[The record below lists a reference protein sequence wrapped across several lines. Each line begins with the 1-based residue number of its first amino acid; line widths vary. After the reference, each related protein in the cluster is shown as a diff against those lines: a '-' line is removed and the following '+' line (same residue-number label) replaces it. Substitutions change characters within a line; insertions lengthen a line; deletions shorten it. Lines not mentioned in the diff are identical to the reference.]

1 MTRTA
6 SEVHGTGAVIMT
18 LGIGTHGHIVLGDTA
33 AGITTAAGMT
43 HGTTAA
49 IGDSTILGITAD
61 GTAITTTHI
70 TADGTE
76 DGIRIIISDT
86 STHILDTIILQDRLM
101 TRTSKAIDTRP
112 DQTEYLP
119 AAVLRSEE
127 VQA

>member
-1 MTRTA
+1 MT
-6 SEVHGTGAVIMT
+6 H
-18 LGIGTHGHIVLGDTA
+18 GIGTHGHIAIGDTA

-49 IGDSTILGITAD
+49 IGDSMTLGITTD

-86 STHILDTIILQDRLM
+86 STHIQAITTIIITEGRFM
-101 TRTSKAIDTRP
+101 SIIARAIDIRP
-112 DQTEYLP
+112 DPTGSSP
-119 AAVLRSEE
+119 TAALRSEE